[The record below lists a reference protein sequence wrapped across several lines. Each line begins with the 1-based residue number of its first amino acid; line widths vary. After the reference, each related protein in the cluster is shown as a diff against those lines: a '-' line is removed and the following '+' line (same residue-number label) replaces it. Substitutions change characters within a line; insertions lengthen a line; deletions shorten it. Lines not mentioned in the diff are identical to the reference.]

1 MSVDRPEVYANGE
14 DGRRAVAYRYPS
26 PQEGDWAWRR
36 IQDIRIAMS
45 GRHETGFVDIVDNI
59 LAKGLAE

>member
-1 MSVDRPEVYANGE
+1 MSLVYT
-14 DGRRAVAYRYPS
+14 DGRGGRRGGPYQNPT

-36 IQDIRIAMS
+36 IQDLRVAMS
-45 GRHETGFVDIVDNI
+45 GRHETGFIDIVDNI